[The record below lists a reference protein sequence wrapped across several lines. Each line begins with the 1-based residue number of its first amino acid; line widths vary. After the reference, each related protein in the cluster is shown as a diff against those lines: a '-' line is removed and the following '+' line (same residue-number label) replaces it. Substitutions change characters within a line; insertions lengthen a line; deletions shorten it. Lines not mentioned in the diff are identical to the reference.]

1 MKKEVKKGILM
12 VMMLSAMLSNATR
25 PATFENKVEIKKST
39 LSIHNVKQGQQ
50 LVIKDYYGI
59 VLYKELIEKS
69 GAYSKGFDLTALPN
83 GDYYFELDR
92 DIEIQVIPFKVY
104 MNKVEFLKEKE
115 TKFFKPVI
123 RFKENKVLL
132 SRLSFDNKPLEV
144 KIYYDYDNG
153 SSNYELLHSEKFKDT
168 KIVERVYALDKT
180 KKGNYKVVV
189 KTEGREFTGS
199 ITI

>member
-50 LVIKDYYGI
+50 LVIKDYNGI
-59 VLYKELIEKS
+59 VFYKELIEKS

-83 GDYYFELDR
+83 GEYYFELDR

-153 SSNYELLHSEKFKDT
+153 YSGYELLHSEKFKDT
-168 KIVERVYALDKT
+168 RIVERVYALDKT

-189 KTEGREFTGS
+189 KTEGREFTES